1 MRRSLVSGSEGW
13 RSAAGVADSEHGKE
27 TRLEIMGIKHLI
39 MDQSL
44 GELAYAAYCEAV
56 GYKSVRGDTLPGW
69 ADQDERLQEAW
80 DAAAEAVADYL
91 EKS

>member
-1 MRRSLVSGSEGW
+1 
-13 RSAAGVADSEHGKE
+13 
-27 TRLEIMGIKHLI
+27 MGIKPRA

-44 GELAYAAYCEAV
+44 GEVAYEAYAQAV
-56 GYKSVRGDTLPGW
+56 GYKSVKGDMLPLW
-69 ADQDERLQEAW
+69 ADQEERLQEAW